1 MNEWE
6 NFAELLLDKSGK
18 VMDTKV
24 AEMLKIMSKIASKN
38 AAEIEQEGKD
48 HFSFMKKLENDTL
61 GDMN

>member
-38 AAEIEQEGKD
+38 AAEIKQEEKD
-48 HFSFMKKLENDTL
+48 HFNFMKKLENDTL